1 MAVDIKGDT
10 EQVKNEFDNLSTP
23 TQVFIWSLVGLG
35 VVIGLLLGGA
45 VAYGIAVEE
54 VDGQDCIELDD
65 TLYCEDQG
73 SAAGATDDTT
83 DTTDDE
89 DDGLLD
95 DGDDGDDAADGEDDD
110 LFDDDEDADA

>member
-35 VVIGLLLGGA
+35 VIIGLLLGGA
-45 VAYGIAVEE
+45 IAYGIAVEE
-54 VDGQDCIELDD
+54 VDGRDCIELDD

-73 SAAGATDDTT
+73 AATGATDDTT
-83 DTTDDE
+83 DDA
-89 DDGLLD
+89 
-95 DGDDGDDAADGEDDD
+95 GDADDADDDD
-110 LFDDDEDADA
+110 LLDDDEDADA

>member
-45 VAYGIAVEE
+45 VAYGIAAEE
-54 VDGQDCIELDD
+54 VDGRDCIELDD

-73 SAAGATDDTT
+73 AATGATDDTT
-83 DTTDDE
+83 DTADDE

-95 DGDDGDDAADGEDDD
+95 DDGDDADDGEDDD
-110 LFDDDEDADA
+110 LFDDDDEDADA